1 MKASEKKVMTALAEG
16 EFNRIKA
23 TEEFIETIVDQ
34 ARETIDTNN
43 RAIEDEEAKGNDARE
58 NYIAKL
64 EEQNTFLN
72 KVITNGEA
80 YLEEALKMDEL
91 FEYDED

>member
-1 MKASEKKVMTALAEG
+1 MTALAEG